1 MTIFAEILKVLG
13 IGSIC
18 LAIGSWSSAPVGF
31 LVFGLSVLGL
41 VLGARRRALGKP
53 GIFVK

>member
-1 MTIFAEILKVLG
+1 MTIFVEILKVLG

-31 LVFGLSVLGL
+31 LVFGLSVLRL